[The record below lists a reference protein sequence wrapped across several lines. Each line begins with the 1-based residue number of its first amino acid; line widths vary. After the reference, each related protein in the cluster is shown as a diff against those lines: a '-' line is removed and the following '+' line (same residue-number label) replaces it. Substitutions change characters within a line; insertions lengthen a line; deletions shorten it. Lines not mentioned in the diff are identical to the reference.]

1 MSHAGPVFMTTL
13 HGAASGVTM
22 KVWVWL
28 PPQYTQ
34 PAYAHTAFPALM
46 LYPGGN
52 GADHNLWA
60 GTRMGGI
67 EIDAHGARAGKLTP
81 FVFVMPAMQLR
92 EDLDTECADLP
103 GQPKIGTFLAVD
115 VRHMIER
122 NFRVQHD
129 RTGWGAMGVSAGAYC
144 ANRLVYTHPDSYAA
158 LVSMD
163 GYFTIETTL
172 PAGNDPTVRA
182 GDPMAVATRTAPPLS
197 VLLFAG
203 AQGPDLTTAR
213 QFLAHVRPPTN
224 AQLIIQPDGRH
235 LTNDIVK
242 MVPAAFAYLT
252 AHLARPT
259 PITKGASTN
268 IPSG

>member
-1 MSHAGPVFMTTL
+1 MSHAGPVLMTTL
-13 HGAASGVTM
+13 NGAASAVTM

-60 GTRMGGI
+60 GPRMRGI
-67 EIDAHGARAGKLTP
+67 EIDAQGARAGTLTP

-92 EDLDTECADLP
+92 QDLDTECADLP

-115 VRHMIER
+115 VRRMIEK
-122 NFRVQHD
+122 NFRVIHD

-144 ANRLVYTHPDSYAA
+144 ASRLVYDHPDQYTA
-158 LVSMD
+158 LASLD
-163 GYFTIETTL
+163 GYFTIETNL
-172 PAGNDPTVRA
+172 PGGNDPTVRA
-182 GDPMAVATRTAPPLS
+182 GDPLAVATRTAPPLS
-197 VLLFAG
+197 VLLYAG
-203 AQGPDLTTAR
+203 SGGPDLTTAQ
-213 QFLAHVRPPTN
+213 QFLTQVRPPTK
-224 AQLIIQPDGRH
+224 AQLLVQPGGQH
-235 LTNDIVK
+235 LTNDVVN

-259 PITKGASTN
+259 SITKAGARS
-268 IPSG
+268 